1 MLGRAQRT
9 LKRKVCYSGVGV
21 HFGKAAMLTLEPAE
35 ENTGVVFSHHAAS
48 EQYIPARLANVCGTG
63 RSTTLSL
70 DGSVISTVEHLL
82 ASLYS
87 FGVDNVCI
95 YCSEDEIPIGDGS
108 AQVFMDLIDQAGIQE
123 QEQTVQIAR
132 LAHPVYYQYQD
143 TILAAFP
150 SDEFKISYTLHYSH
164 NSTIGTQYRS
174 LVISEESFRKE
185 IAPCRTFALYSEL
198 CFLMEK
204 GLIGGGC
211 VGNAV
216 LFKDDGVISLGK
228 LRFPDE
234 PVRHKILDLIGDLS
248 LVGTPFLA
256 HVIAVGSGH
265 SSNIALGNRILEALQ
280 HEQELVK

>member
-1 MLGRAQRT
+1 
-9 LKRKVCYSGVGV
+9 
-21 HFGKAAMLTLEPAE
+21 
-35 ENTGVVFSHHAAS
+35 
-48 EQYIPARLANVCGTG
+48 
-63 RSTTLSL
+63 
-70 DGSVISTVEHLL
+70 
-82 ASLYS
+82 
-87 FGVDNVCI
+87 
-95 YCSEDEIPIGDGS
+95 
-108 AQVFMDLIDQAGIQE
+108 
-123 QEQTVQIAR
+123 
-132 LAHPVYYQYQD
+132 
-143 TILAAFP
+143 
-150 SDEFKISYTLHYSH
+150 
-164 NSTIGTQYRS
+164 
-174 LVISEESFRKE
+174 
-185 IAPCRTFALYSEL
+185 
-198 CFLMEK
+198 MEK